1 MTRLGERGEKTL
13 WTERGG
19 RDGDLWGG
27 DSIREQASLAWD
39 PWLGGEE
46 MLEGAA
52 WLPEGSAIYATS
64 ETIYNNERINLDSS
78 KFLRE

>member
-27 DSIREQASLAWD
+27 DSIREEASLAWD

-64 ETIYNNERINLDSS
+64 ETIY
-78 KFLRE
+78 KY